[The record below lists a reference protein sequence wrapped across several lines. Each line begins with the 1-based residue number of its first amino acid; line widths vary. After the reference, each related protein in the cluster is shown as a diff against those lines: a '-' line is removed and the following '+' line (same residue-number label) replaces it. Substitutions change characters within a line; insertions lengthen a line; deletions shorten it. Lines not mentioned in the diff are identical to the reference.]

1 MYSRLHN
8 VCRNQKATNV
18 IIIVRVSSGARYQ
31 VPTPVSLMSS
41 LLHHQSVTKLSVP
54 SCVKLLIKELL
65 EELYVPL

>member
-18 IIIVRVSSGARYQ
+18 IIIVRVSSGAHYQ

-41 LLHHQSVTKLSVP
+41 PLHQSVTKLSVP